1 MEGWPWKKNKFHKD
15 YNFKK
20 AQLQKLVCK
29 LQLFHDCISS
39 FVPKNQT
46 VKREELFLILYLFSL
61 TQNNG
66 NTIWKTHFNFRYA
79 YEKNE
84 KMPGSN
90 PLPTQQGL
98 GTWTKYTVVALL
110 ANLLLKEVS
119 TSSELI

>member
-1 MEGWPWKKNKFHKD
+1 MNKELIIKVRLSLKNLIYFISKRKINNRLEKWKDDHEKKNKLHKN
-15 YNFKK
+15 YNFKD

-66 NTIWKTHFNFRYA
+66 NTI
-79 YEKNE
+79 
-84 KMPGSN
+84 
-90 PLPTQQGL
+90 
-98 GTWTKYTVVALL
+98 
-110 ANLLLKEVS
+110 
-119 TSSELI
+119 

>member
-1 MEGWPWKKNKFHKD
+1 MNKELIIKVRLSLNFHFISKRKINNRLEKWKDDHEKKNKFHKD

-66 NTIWKTHFNFRYA
+66 NTI
-79 YEKNE
+79 
-84 KMPGSN
+84 
-90 PLPTQQGL
+90 
-98 GTWTKYTVVALL
+98 
-110 ANLLLKEVS
+110 
-119 TSSELI
+119 